1 MTNYQYVGEQW
12 AMFPH
17 KKPETESEFMER
29 LKRVS
34 AQQKEA
40 ERLDQALHNAHNCFD
55 PAERF
60 AFLDELNQQEGE
72 L

>member
-12 AMFPH
+12 AMYPFREM
-17 KKPETESEFMER
+17 ETEAQFIER

-40 ERLDQALHNAHNCFD
+40 ERLDQALHKAHNCFD
-55 PAERF
+55 PSERF
-60 AFLDELNQQEGE
+60 AFLDELNQQKGE
-72 L
+72 